1 MDLAWVSLAAL
12 IVAITLSMVTSM
24 NVGVVSLAMA
34 WIVGVYLGAMPVA
47 KVIGTFPIDLLLNL
61 VGVTLL
67 FGMANNNGTLG
78 RIAARAV
85 RACRGNAGVIPIML
99 FVIAVT
105 LSSIGPGNIA
115 TTAIM
120 APMAMAVATR
130 AAIPPFLMAL
140 MVGNGA
146 QAGALSRFAPTGI
159 IVNTN
164 MEKIGLGG
172 HETGTFLNNLLAH
185 VVVTFVAYFILGGWK
200 LFTRRR
206 QPAVA
211 MAQSDQAGSRADEE
225 IVDIEPFAA
234 KHWLTLAILISLVIV
249 VIEFKAH
256 VGLAA
261 LTGAAI
267 LSMLKAADEKDAIK
281 KMPWSVILMVCGVTV
296 LIGVLSAQRGMDL
309 FTDLLARIA
318 TPGTVTFVIALVT
331 GAVSVYSST
340 SGVVLPAFLPTVPG
354 LAERLAVDPLSIA
367 ASMYVGGHLVD
378 LSPLSTIGALCI
390 AALHNEADARKLFNQ
405 LLWWGLSMML
415 VGSTI
420 CWILFR

>member
-1 MDLAWVSLAAL
+1 MNLAWISLAAL
-12 IVAITLSMVTSM
+12 IVAITLSMITTM

-34 WIVGVYLGAMPVA
+34 WIVGVYMGGMTVA
-47 KVIGTFPIDLLLNL
+47 KVIGTFPVDLLLNL

-78 RIAARAV
+78 RMAARAV
-85 RACRGNAGVIPIML
+85 RACRGNTGVIPIML
-99 FVIAVT
+99 FGIAVT

-120 APMAMAVATR
+120 APMAMAVAGR
-130 AAIPPFLMAL
+130 ASIPPFLMAL

-159 IVNTN
+159 IVNTS
-164 MEKIGLGG
+164 MESIGLAG
-172 HETGTFLNNLLAH
+172 HETGTYLNNLMAH
-185 VVVTFVAYFILGGWK
+185 VVVTFIAYFLFGGWK
-200 LFTRRR
+200 LFTRAKTA
-206 QPAVA
+206 PIAV
-211 MAQSDQAGSRADEE
+211 AQSDQRGAGAGEAL
-225 IVDIEPFAA
+225 IDIEPFER
-234 KHWLTLAILISLVIV
+234 KHWLTLAVLATLVVV

-261 LTGAAI
+261 LTGA
-267 LSMLKAADEKDAIK
+267 SMLSLMRAADERDAIK

-318 TPGTVTFVIALVT
+318 TPGTVTFMIALVT

-354 LAERLAVDPLSIA
+354 LAERLGVDPLSIA

-390 AALHNEADARKLFNQ
+390 AALPNEADAKKLFNQ

-415 VGSTI
+415 VGAVI
-420 CWILFR
+420 CWVLF

>member
-1 MDLAWVSLAAL
+1 MDLAWISLAAL
-12 IVAITLSMVTSM
+12 IIAITLSMVTSV

-34 WIVGVYLGAMPVA
+34 WIVGVYLGGMPLA
-47 KVIGTFPIDLLLNL
+47 KVIGNFPVDLLLNL

-67 FGMANNNGTLG
+67 FGMANINGTLG

-99 FVIAVT
+99 FFIALG

-120 APMAMAVATR
+120 APMAMAVAYR
-130 AAIPPFLMAL
+130 AAVPPFLMAL

-159 IVNTN
+159 IVNTS

-172 HETGTFLNNLLAH
+172 YEMQTYLNNLAAH
-185 VVVTFVAYFILGGWK
+185 AVVTFAAYFLFGGWK

-206 QPAVA
+206 IEPEIS
-211 MAQSDQAGSRADEE
+211 QSDQAGARRDES
-225 IVDIEPFAA
+225 IIDIEPFESR
-234 KHWLTLAILISLVIV
+234 HWLTMAVLATLVV
-249 VIEFKAH
+249 SVIWFRAH
-256 VGLAA
+256 VGMAA
-261 LTGAAI
+261 LTGAAL
-267 LSMLKAADEKDAIK
+267 LSLLNAANEKEAIK

-296 LIGVLSAQRGMDL
+296 LIGVLAAQRGIDL
-309 FTDLLARIA
+309 FTDMLARIA
-318 TPGTVTFVIALVT
+318 SPDTVTFVIAFVT

-354 LAERLAVDPLSIA
+354 LAERLGADPMAIA
-367 ASMYVGGHLVD
+367 SSMNVGGHLVD

-390 AALHNEADARKLFNQ
+390 AALPNEADGKKLFNQ
-405 LLWWGLSMML
+405 LLAWGLSMMV
-415 VGSTI
+415 VGAFI
-420 CWILFR
+420 CWILF

>member
-1 MDLAWVSLAAL
+1 MDLAFISLAAL
-12 IVAITLSMVTSM
+12 VIAITLSMVTSV
-24 NVGVVSLAMA
+24 NVGVVSLALA
-34 WIVGVYLGAMPVA
+34 WIVGVYLGGMPVA

-61 VGVTLL
+61 IGVTLL

-99 FVIAVT
+99 FFIALG

-120 APMAMAVATR
+120 APMAMAVAYR
-130 AAIPPFLMAL
+130 AAVPPFLMAL

-172 HETGTFLNNLLAH
+172 FETQTYLNNLMAH
-185 VVVTFVAYFILGGWK
+185 AVVTFAAYLLFGGWR
-200 LFTRRR
+200 LFTK
-206 QPAVA
+206 PAAAVEVS
-211 MAQSDQAGSRADEE
+211 QSDQAGARSEE
-225 IVDIEPFAA
+225 ALVDIEPFET
-234 KHWLTLAILISLVIV
+234 KHWLTVAVLTALVV
-249 VIEFKAH
+249 SVIWFRTH

-267 LSMLKAADEKDAIK
+267 LSLLKAANEKDAIK
-281 KMPWSVILMVCGVTV
+281 RMPWSVILMVCGVTV
-296 LIGVLSAQRGMDL
+296 LIGVLSAQRGIDL
-309 FTDLLARIA
+309 FTDLLARLA
-318 TPGTVTFVIALVT
+318 TPGTVTLVIAFVT

-354 LAERLAVDPLSIA
+354 LAERLNADPMAIA
-367 ASMYVGGHLVD
+367 SSMNVGGHLVD

-390 AALHNEADARKLFNQ
+390 AALPNEADGKKLFNQ
-405 LLWWGLSMML
+405 LLAWGLSMMI
-415 VGSTI
+415 VGAII
-420 CWILFR
+420 CWILF

>member
-1 MDLAWVSLAAL
+1 MDLAWISLAAL
-12 IVAITLSMVTSM
+12 IAAITLSMVTSV

-34 WIVGVYLGAMPVA
+34 WIVGVYLGGMPLA
-47 KVIGTFPIDLLLNL
+47 KVIGNFPVDLLLNL

-67 FGMANNNGTLG
+67 FGMANLNGTLG

-85 RACRGNAGVIPIML
+85 RACRGNSGVIPIML
-99 FVIAVT
+99 FFIALA

-120 APMAMAVATR
+120 APMAMAVAYR
-130 AAIPPFLMAL
+130 AAVPPFLMAL

-172 HETGTFLNNLLAH
+172 FETQTYLNNLAAH
-185 VVVTFVAYFILGGWK
+185 AVVTFTAYFLFGGWK
-200 LFTRRR
+200 LFTKRRLE
-206 QPAVA
+206 PEI
-211 MAQSDQAGSRADEE
+211 AQSDQAGARMEE
-225 IVDIEPFAA
+225 AIIDIEPFEAR
-234 KHWLTLAILISLVIV
+234 HWLTMAVLTALVV
-249 VIEFKAH
+249 SVIWFRTH
-256 VGLAA
+256 VGMAA
-261 LTGAAI
+261 LTGAAL
-267 LSMLKAADEKDAIK
+267 LSLLNAANEKEAIK

-296 LIGVLSAQRGMDL
+296 LIGVLAAQRGIDL
-309 FTDLLARIA
+309 FTDMLARIA
-318 TPGTVTFVIALVT
+318 TPGTVTFVIAFVT

-354 LAERLAVDPLSIA
+354 LAERLDTDPMAIA
-367 ASMYVGGHLVD
+367 SSMNVGGHLVD

-390 AALHNEADARKLFNQ
+390 AALPNEADGKKLFNQ
-405 LLWWGLSMML
+405 LLAWGLSMMI
-415 VGSTI
+415 VGAII
-420 CWILFR
+420 CWILF